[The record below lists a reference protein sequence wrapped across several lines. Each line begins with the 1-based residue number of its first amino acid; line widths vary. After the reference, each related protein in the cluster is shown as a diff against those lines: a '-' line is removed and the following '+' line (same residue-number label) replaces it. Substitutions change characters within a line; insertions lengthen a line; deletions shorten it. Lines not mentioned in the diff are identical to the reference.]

1 MTSEL
6 AEVRP
11 AVHCCLYY
19 QSCSSK
25 TKHPHQSQCCYYLS
39 SPIPADNIRVPN
51 HCGVDMERLDIGKHD
66 SPTLS
71 TFDTALR
78 DSRSN
83 EAPITEP
90 EIVPGFSRLLDL
102 ADEFLLGIIEQV
114 EKPKDLCN
122 FALTCLQ
129 IQALV
134 EPFIYRSILI
144 RTGGQAVN
152 LAWSIKARPARA
164 SAIQTLEIRYIF
176 TVERNIEALDLV
188 LMDLRNLRHLTIES
202 PCLNNGPWRN
212 GSQPWESKC
221 RIDYC
226 TLFEAASL
234 KLPPSAPRA
243 IPLLQS
249 GTQPFHW
256 RLCQIFSMRL
266 DERINW

>member
-1 MTSEL
+1 M
-6 AEVRP
+6 
-11 AVHCCLYY
+11 
-19 QSCSSK
+19 
-25 TKHPHQSQCCYYLS
+25 
-39 SPIPADNIRVPN
+39 
-51 HCGVDMERLDIGKHD
+51 GRLDTGKHD

-71 TFDTALR
+71 AFDTALR

-90 EIVPGFSRLLDL
+90 EMVPRFSGLLDL
-102 ADEFLLGIIEQV
+102 ADELLLSIIEQV

-122 FALTCLQ
+122 FALTCLR

-144 RTGGQAVN
+144 RTGDQAVN
-152 LAWSIKARPARA
+152 LVCSTKARPVRA
-164 SAIQTLEIRYIF
+164 SAIQTLEIRYVF
-176 TVERNIEALDLV
+176 TAEHNIEALDLV

-234 KLPPSAPRA
+234 KLPPSAPRT

-249 GTQPFHW
+249 STQPFHW
-256 RLCQIFSMRL
+256 RLSYLACVLMNVLIGDLQLFFTLMETATNLLFSVEVL
-266 DERINW
+266 

>member
-1 MTSEL
+1 MTSGL
-6 AEVRP
+6 AEVRH
-11 AVHCCLYY
+11 AVHCCLCY
-19 QSCSSK
+19 QKDGASPPILVFR
-25 TKHPHQSQCCYYLS
+25 HYLS
-39 SPIPADNIRVPN
+39 SSIPADNIRVTN
-51 HCGVDMERLDIGKHD
+51 YRGVDMERLNTRKHD
-66 SPTLS
+66 SPTSS
-71 TFDTALR
+71 TFNTALW

-90 EIVPGFSRLLDL
+90 EIVPRFSRLLDL
-102 ADEFLLGIIEQV
+102 TDELLLGIIEQV
-114 EKPKDLCN
+114 EKAKDLCN

-144 RTGGQAVN
+144 RTGGQADN
-152 LAWSIKARPARA
+152 LVRSIKARPVRA

-176 TVERNIEALDLV
+176 TAEHNIEALNLV
-188 LMDLRNLRHLTIES
+188 LTDLRNLRHLTIES

-212 GSQPWESKC
+212 SSQPWESKC

-249 GTQPFHW
+249 STQPFQW

-266 DERINW
+266 DKRINW